1 MSVFLA
7 FYVSGGTFWGRNCL
21 NKLFFS
27 HFFFEQ
33 ETFQISGEVLSA
45 RLPGKQSMWL
55 ETFSHEM
62 YCLRELVV
70 YIIIFKNWAE
80 GFWNFV
86 QFFGSVV
93 KNAFLVCGGTF
104 RGKIF
109 FPKKVNFVF
118 GFWSAKFWFW
128 ETTRHVRK
136 NCPYVEKR
144 TFGAAFFENVISR
157 IIIFGS
163 WAKYFL
169 PSMERVW
176 HGCEKDILRD
186 QTTFKGAY
194 YFKVQET
201 KLFE

>member
-1 MSVFLA
+1 MSVFFA

-21 NKLFFS
+21 NKLFFC

-33 ETFQISGEVLSA
+33 ETFQISGEVFSA
-45 RLPGKQSMWL
+45 GLPGKQSMWL

-62 YCLRELVV
+62 CFLRELVV
-70 YIIIFKNWAE
+70 YIIIFKKWAE
-80 GFWNFV
+80 GFWIFV

-93 KNAFLVCGGTF
+93 KIAFFVCGGKF

-109 FPKKVNFVF
+109 FPQKVNFVF
-118 GFWSAKFWFW
+118 GFLSTKTWFW

-144 TFGAAFFENVISR
+144 TFGATLFENVIGR
-157 IIIFGS
+157 IFKFRSLANYI
-163 WAKYFL
+163 L

-176 HGCEKDILRD
+176 HGCEKGILRD
-186 QTTFKGAY
+186 QTTFKGA
-194 YFKVQET
+194 
-201 KLFE
+201 